1 MGEAE
6 RLAKLRALRLEIENS
21 RLAAENEVLRGA
33 LQWDN
38 LRFIQRVLESDAPR
52 TDRDAAAQ
60 MVRDMRMAARPGE
73 ANDNDYP

>member
-73 ANDNDYP
+73 AND